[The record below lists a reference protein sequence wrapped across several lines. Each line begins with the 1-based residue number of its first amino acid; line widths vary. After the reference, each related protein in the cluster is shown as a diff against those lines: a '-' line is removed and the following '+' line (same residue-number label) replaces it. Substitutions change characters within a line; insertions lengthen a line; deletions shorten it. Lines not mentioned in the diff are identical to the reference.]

1 MGSLGK
7 LFRRDMDPR
16 CAYCEKGQQ
25 INERE
30 VACVKRGVVPVE
42 SHCRSFR
49 YDPLKRVPP
58 RPAALDTENLNEEDF
73 SL

>member
-1 MGSLGK
+1 MASLGK

-16 CAYCEKGQQ
+16 CAYCDRGQQ

-30 VACVKRGVVPVE
+30 VACVKRGIVPAE

-49 YDPLKRVPP
+49 YDPLKRVPTP
-58 RPAALDTENLNEEDF
+58 PVALDLGKLKDEDF
-73 SL
+73 TL